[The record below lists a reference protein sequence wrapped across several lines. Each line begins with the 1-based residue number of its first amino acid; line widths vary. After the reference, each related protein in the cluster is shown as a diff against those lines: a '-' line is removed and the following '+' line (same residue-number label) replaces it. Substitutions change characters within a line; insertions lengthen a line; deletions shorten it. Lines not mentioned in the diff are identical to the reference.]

1 MKILILGGTGAIGT
15 PLIAILRQNQDIQ
28 ICVTS
33 RSEHSS
39 EENVQYLKA
48 DVLNQSELENILMR
62 NHWDAVIDFMIYS
75 ESVFR
80 QRIGLLLKSTDQY
93 FFLSS
98 ATEYSDLDE
107 IITEKTP
114 RLLDVTTDKELLAV
128 KPYPINKAL
137 CENILRQT
145 GLTNWTIVRPYITFN
160 SNRLQ
165 LGCYE
170 KELWL
175 WRCLN
180 GGEVLFSKDIAQQY
194 TTFTFAKD
202 VAFAISKLIGNDKAF
217 GEDFT
222 ITTNQSLKWNEIL
235 DIYKMVLLRERNIK
249 MRVKWTDESLNLR
262 FRQGQWHAK
271 YDRLYNRRF
280 NNAKLMGILPDL
292 KFTEVKKGLEHC
304 LTEFLKTENFRSI
317 PAPCHARLANSY
329 VPLQNIRGIK
339 NRVKQ
344 LLVRYMP
351 KPLFNRI
358 FLVIGK

>member
-194 TTFTFAKD
+194 TTLTFAKD
-202 VAFAISKLIGNDKAF
+202 V
-217 GEDFT
+217 
-222 ITTNQSLKWNEIL
+222 LKWNEIL

>member
-1 MKILILGGTGAIGT
+1 MT
-15 PLIAILRQNQDIQ
+15 
-28 ICVTS
+28 
-33 RSEHSS
+33 
-39 EENVQYLKA
+39 
-48 DVLNQSELENILMR
+48 
-62 NHWDAVIDFMIYS
+62 
-75 ESVFR
+75 
-80 QRIGLLLKSTDQY
+80 
-93 FFLSS
+93 
-98 ATEYSDLDE
+98 
-107 IITEKTP
+107 
-114 RLLDVTTDKELLAV
+114 
-128 KPYPINKAL
+128 
-137 CENILRQT
+137 
-145 GLTNWTIVRPYITFN
+145 
-160 SNRLQ
+160 
-165 LGCYE
+165 
-170 KELWL
+170 
-175 WRCLN
+175 
-180 GGEVLFSKDIAQQY
+180 
-194 TTFTFAKD
+194 
-202 VAFAISKLIGNDKAF
+202 
-217 GEDFT
+217 T

>member
-128 KPYPINKAL
+128 KPYPINKPNPIFDMQSVRNTDRSPPTTTVGYTACVIPQSKL
-137 CENILRQT
+137 LN
-145 GLTNWTIVRPYITFN
+145 TIAKAVFSFFIMEYITPRYKYSSEN
-160 SNRLQ
+160 PMMIKSCINR
-165 LGCYE
+165 
-170 KELWL
+170 
-175 WRCLN
+175 
-180 GGEVLFSKDIAQQY
+180 
-194 TTFTFAKD
+194 
-202 VAFAISKLIGNDKAF
+202 
-217 GEDFT
+217 
-222 ITTNQSLKWNEIL
+222 
-235 DIYKMVLLRERNIK
+235 
-249 MRVKWTDESLNLR
+249 
-262 FRQGQWHAK
+262 
-271 YDRLYNRRF
+271 
-280 NNAKLMGILPDL
+280 
-292 KFTEVKKGLEHC
+292 
-304 LTEFLKTENFRSI
+304 
-317 PAPCHARLANSY
+317 
-329 VPLQNIRGIK
+329 
-339 NRVKQ
+339 
-344 LLVRYMP
+344 
-351 KPLFNRI
+351 
-358 FLVIGK
+358 

>member
-1 MKILILGGTGAIGT
+1 MKVLILGGTGAIGT
-15 PLIAILRQNQDIQ
+15 PLITILRQNPDIK

-33 RSEHSS
+33 RSEHPS
-39 EENVQYLKA
+39 EENVQYLKTDA
-48 DVLNQSELENILMR
+48 LNPRELENILMQ

-75 ESVFR
+75 EQVFR
-80 QRIGLLLKSTDQY
+80 KRIGLLLNSTDQY

-98 ATEYSDLDE
+98 ATEYSDSDE

-114 RLLDVTTDKELLAV
+114 RLLDVTTDKEFLTV

-145 GLTNWTIVRPYITFN
+145 GLKNWTIVRPYITFN

-180 GGEVLFSKDIAQQY
+180 GGEVLFSKDIAQRY
-194 TTFTFAKD
+194 TTLTFAKD
-202 VAFAISKLIGNDKAF
+202 VALAISRLIGNEKAF

-235 DIYKMVLLRERNIK
+235 DIYKTVLLRERNIK
-249 MRVKWTDESLNLR
+249 MRVKWTDGSLNLR

-280 NNAKLMGILPDL
+280 DNAKLMGVLPDL
-292 KFTEVKKGLEHC
+292 RFTEVKKGLDYC
-304 LTEFLKTENFRSI
+304 LTEFLKTGNFRPI

-329 VPLQNIRGIK
+329 VPLQNIRGVK
-339 NRVKQ
+339 NMAKW
-344 LLVRYMP
+344 LIVRYMP
-351 KPLFNRI
+351 KPLFNHVFSI
-358 FLVIGK
+358 IKK

>member
-170 KELWL
+170 KEL
-175 WRCLN
+175 
-180 GGEVLFSKDIAQQY
+180 
-194 TTFTFAKD
+194 
-202 VAFAISKLIGNDKAF
+202 
-217 GEDFT
+217 
-222 ITTNQSLKWNEIL
+222 
-235 DIYKMVLLRERNIK
+235 
-249 MRVKWTDESLNLR
+249 
-262 FRQGQWHAK
+262 
-271 YDRLYNRRF
+271 
-280 NNAKLMGILPDL
+280 
-292 KFTEVKKGLEHC
+292 
-304 LTEFLKTENFRSI
+304 
-317 PAPCHARLANSY
+317 
-329 VPLQNIRGIK
+329 
-339 NRVKQ
+339 
-344 LLVRYMP
+344 
-351 KPLFNRI
+351 
-358 FLVIGK
+358 

>member
-1 MKILILGGTGAIGT
+1 M
-15 PLIAILRQNQDIQ
+15 
-28 ICVTS
+28 
-33 RSEHSS
+33 
-39 EENVQYLKA
+39 
-48 DVLNQSELENILMR
+48 
-62 NHWDAVIDFMIYS
+62 
-75 ESVFR
+75 
-80 QRIGLLLKSTDQY
+80 
-93 FFLSS
+93 
-98 ATEYSDLDE
+98 
-107 IITEKTP
+107 
-114 RLLDVTTDKELLAV
+114 
-128 KPYPINKAL
+128 
-137 CENILRQT
+137 
-145 GLTNWTIVRPYITFN
+145 
-160 SNRLQ
+160 Q

-194 TTFTFAKD
+194 TTLTFAKD

-280 NNAKLMGILPDL
+280 NNAKLMGVLPDL

-304 LTEFLKTENFRSI
+304 LTEFLKRATFRSI

>member
-1 MKILILGGTGAIGT
+1 M
-15 PLIAILRQNQDIQ
+15 
-28 ICVTS
+28 
-33 RSEHSS
+33 
-39 EENVQYLKA
+39 
-48 DVLNQSELENILMR
+48 
-62 NHWDAVIDFMIYS
+62 
-75 ESVFR
+75 
-80 QRIGLLLKSTDQY
+80 
-93 FFLSS
+93 
-98 ATEYSDLDE
+98 
-107 IITEKTP
+107 
-114 RLLDVTTDKELLAV
+114 
-128 KPYPINKAL
+128 
-137 CENILRQT
+137 
-145 GLTNWTIVRPYITFN
+145 
-160 SNRLQ
+160 
-165 LGCYE
+165 
-170 KELWL
+170 
-175 WRCLN
+175 
-180 GGEVLFSKDIAQQY
+180 FSKDIAQQY
-194 TTFTFAKD
+194 TTLTFAKD

-280 NNAKLMGILPDL
+280 NNAKLMGVLPDL

-304 LTEFLKTENFRSI
+304 LTEFLKRENFRSI